1 MEWLEKNIGL
11 CLVIIFV
18 LLLILIFIGLLT
30 YLKSR
35 KIYRQNNESQITMRT
50 DIELST
56 ETSNVTLNI
65 NLYNASFKDV
75 TLSQLGFIY
84 KNQRIDFYQEALQLL
99 KTDRIVIEERNHLV
113 FKMKCERF
121 EEMLSII
128 AFKDKKIYPIRS
140 FVTDIIGIEKITKSK
155 ALTKVMR
162 DRQKERFQSIKDQNK
177 EIKTKITEK
186 KQPEKR

>member
-1 MEWLEKNIGL
+1 
-11 CLVIIFV
+11 
-18 LLLILIFIGLLT
+18 
-30 YLKSR
+30 
-35 KIYRQNNESQITMRT
+35 
-50 DIELST
+50 
-56 ETSNVTLNI
+56 
-65 NLYNASFKDV
+65 
-75 TLSQLGFIY
+75 
-84 KNQRIDFYQEALQLL
+84 
-99 KTDRIVIEERNHLV
+99 
-113 FKMKCERF
+113 
-121 EEMLSII
+121 MLSII